1 MTTSDLEKRLN
12 ELELELVTQRLVTR
26 SLILYLLLSG
36 DRSIR
41 GMIEGM
47 SEASRRTSGDVLP
60 LEGVHPELQARA
72 SAVAKMRGEQ
82 LVFSLGKV
90 LAAERN
96 DTAA

>member
-1 MTTSDLEKRLN
+1 
-12 ELELELVTQRLVTR
+12 
-26 SLILYLLLSG
+26 
-36 DRSIR
+36 
-41 GMIEGM
+41 M